1 MEIQQLRYV
10 VALARTR
17 HFTRAAEAC
26 HVSQPTLSHQLR
38 RLEDELGEP
47 LFKRLRTGAV
57 PTPFGERFL
66 VRARRI
72 LAEVEAAEGEA
83 LSLDEELRGRLV
95 VGAIPTIAPYLLP
108 GWIRE
113 FARRHPQVELE
124 IREET
129 TDVLIRALLDGA
141 VDLAVV
147 SPPFDRED
155 LTESRVVREDELLVT
170 LPQAHPL
177 AGRRKIGVSDLAEL
191 PLILMK
197 EEHCLSR
204 QSLEICEQSGH
215 RPRVAIQSSQLDT
228 VLALIE
234 TGFGISF
241 TPSIAVGR
249 LERYRVVHREVGP
262 ERAYRRISIV
272 WPRGLSLTRAERT
285 FVDLAASGP

>member
-10 VALARTR
+10 LALARTR

-26 HVSQPTLSHQLR
+26 HVSQPTLSHQVR
-38 RLEDELGEP
+38 KLEEELGEP

-66 VRARRI
+66 GRARRI
-72 LAEVEAAEGEA
+72 LSEVDAAHTDARSLEA
-83 LSLDEELRGRLV
+83 ELRGRLV

-108 GWIRE
+108 GWIQR
-113 FARRHPQVELE
+113 FTRQHPRVELE

-129 TDVLIRALLDGA
+129 TDVLIRAMLDGV

-147 SPPFDRED
+147 SPPFDHED

-170 LPQAHPL
+170 LPRRHPL
-177 AGRRKIGVSDLAEL
+177 AGRKTIPVSELTEL

-215 RPRVAIQSSQLDT
+215 RPRVAIHSSQLDT

-234 TGFGISF
+234 TGFGVSF
-241 TPSIAVGR
+241 TPRIAVGR
-249 LERYRVVHREVGP
+249 LERRGVVHRAVGP
-262 ERAYRRISIV
+262 RRAYRRISIV
-272 WPRGLSLTRAERT
+272 WPRGLSLTRTERA
-285 FVDLAASGP
+285 FVDLATDAR